1 MGIWQA
7 FKHALDPSPQYGE
20 FELLET
26 ETGEPQNLF
35 ARPQAEEEQPIEPG
49 KATVAEQTG
58 LGENETIGS
67 ALDGNLA
74 AMDRAFCAGQ
84 NSDCIIRRFRI
95 AGKVR
100 AAAVYLTGM
109 ANAALVND
117 FILRQLM
124 QKEALE
130 PNGRTLTRCIVE
142 DRLAVGDVSCE
153 RAMVTL
159 VEKVL
164 DGNTVVFVDGER
176 EALVIETT
184 GFEKRSISQPT
195 AEKVVRGPQE
205 GFTESLRTNITLL
218 RRIIRTP
225 DLVSEI
231 KPLGGENNL
240 RLALV
245 YRESIVNPKLL
256 CEVKR
261 RVSKVKMHYMIG
273 EGMLQQLLED
283 RKYAPISQMLNT
295 ERPDRA
301 AAMIMQGCIAIACD
315 GSPFV
320 SVLPITLSNLL
331 NTPEDVYLRPIYG
344 SITRII
350 RYIGVILSVFLP
362 GLYVAVIMYHPEL
375 ISLDLVNTIA
385 QARRMVTLPIYLE
398 ILFMLFIFQM
408 VRESGM
414 RVPGSMGQ
422 AVGVIGGLIMGQA
435 SVDANIVS
443 SVALILVALTGLGT
457 YSIPLYAMQ
466 YIVIAFRLIILFSA
480 TVAGLPGVVAAT
492 VICFAYLSSIKSFGV
507 PLLSPFAPKTY
518 SESSN
523 WWRSPLSARYGMA
536 DYTNSQRTK
545 APKSKKERVEK

>member
-1 MGIWQA
+1 M
-7 FKHALDPSPQYGE
+7 P
-20 FELLET
+20 
-26 ETGEPQNLF
+26 
-35 ARPQAEEEQPIEPG
+35 
-49 KATVAEQTG
+49 
-58 LGENETIGS
+58 
-67 ALDGNLA
+67 
-74 AMDRAFCAGQ
+74 
-84 NSDCIIRRFRI
+84 
-95 AGKVR
+95 
-100 AAAVYLTGM
+100 AAVYLTGM

-225 DLVSEI
+225 RPRQRDQT
-231 KPLGGENNL
+231 PGGENNL

-245 YRESIVNPKLL
+245 YRESIVNPQAALRGQAPGQQGKNALHD
-256 CEVKR
+256 R
-261 RVSKVKMHYMIG
+261 RR
-273 EGMLQQLLED
+273 D
-283 RKYAPISQMLNT
+283 
-295 ERPDRA
+295 A
-301 AAMIMQGCIAIACD
+301 AAAAGRPEIRAHFPNAQHRAPRPRGGMIMQGCIAIACD

-398 ILFMLFIFQM
+398 ILFMLFIFKWL
-408 VRESGM
+408 RGN
-414 RVPGSMGQ
+414 RACACRAAWGRPWGSS
-422 AVGVIGGLIMGQA
+422 AV
-435 SVDANIVS
+435 
-443 SVALILVALTGLGT
+443 
-457 YSIPLYAMQ
+457 
-466 YIVIAFRLIILFSA
+466 
-480 TVAGLPGVVAAT
+480 
-492 VICFAYLSSIKSFGV
+492 
-507 PLLSPFAPKTY
+507 
-518 SESSN
+518 
-523 WWRSPLSARYGMA
+523 
-536 DYTNSQRTK
+536 
-545 APKSKKERVEK
+545 